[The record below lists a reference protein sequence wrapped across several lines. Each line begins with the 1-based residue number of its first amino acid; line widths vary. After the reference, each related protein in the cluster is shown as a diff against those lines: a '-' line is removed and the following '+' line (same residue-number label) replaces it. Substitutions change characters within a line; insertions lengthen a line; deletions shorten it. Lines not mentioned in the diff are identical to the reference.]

1 MTTDDFVPKWNDG
14 TKWNAPHAV
23 WGPIKPSPKI
33 MSNKKVSYPANEVV
47 GFCASAGQM
56 LTKYKTQMIAAK
68 VDPTDLIA
76 KLPIDSATLAK
87 ENDTQEGIKTQLK
100 GKRHP

>member
-1 MTTDDFVPKWNDG
+1 
-14 TKWNAPHAV
+14 
-23 WGPIKPSPKI
+23 
-33 MSNKKVSYPANEVV
+33 
-47 GFCASAGQM
+47 
-56 LTKYKTQMIAAK
+56 

>member
-1 MTTDDFVPKWNDG
+1 MP
-14 TKWNAPHAV
+14 
-23 WGPIKPSPKI
+23 
-33 MSNKKVSYPANEVV
+33 NKKVTYPVNEVI
-47 GFCASAGQM
+47 GFCGTTEKM